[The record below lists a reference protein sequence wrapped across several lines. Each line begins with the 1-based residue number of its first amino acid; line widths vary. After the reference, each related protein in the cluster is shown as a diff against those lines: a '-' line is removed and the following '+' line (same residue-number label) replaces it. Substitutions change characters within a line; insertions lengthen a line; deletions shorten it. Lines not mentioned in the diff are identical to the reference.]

1 MVLGRVA
8 WLSGLVFACDASVSF
23 LTIGDWGGY
32 DLGSDHQTTV
42 TTVAEQMAKTAEE
55 NKAAFVVNTGD
66 NFYYCGITS
75 TADKQVADD
84 FTNVY
89 KAQSLSVPWYSVLGN
104 HEYGYN
110 VEAQCE
116 LSQSV
121 HNWVMDSRYYS
132 RRVALSGQVHISFIF
147 LDTSPS
153 VSAYRGDDESKWDP
167 CGSDFPTCDPIDEG
181 PCKFHENI
189 LSQNCSSQFQ
199 WFKQQISQVPKKDW
213 LIIVGHHPADEM
225 DVEDF
230 VSVMAEHGFDLYL
243 NGHTHLL
250 NQYTLGGKGAYV
262 TSGAGAMVKTPDQST
277 EEEHL
282 IGGDVQTIWEQK
294 VAGFTLHKFSSDFQ
308 ELQTQF
314 VDYKGQV
321 LHQFS
326 VKRGTAPSPPPPT
339 KGSCKTYGCGR
350 YDPTHSCQCNDYCKA
365 HGDCCSDWSTTC
377 AGPGGSCKV
386 YGCGRFNYSHSCQ
399 CNQYCKEHSDCCSD
413 YDSVCGGLTY
423 V

>member
-147 LDTSPS
+147 LDTSPC

-199 WFKQQISQVPKKDW
+199 WFKQQISQVRWHTLQQAWQLWCVLLLFYCFVKRNMDCNFQPLMSRVRMKNDGHIADTFSAQSPRVAARLIYSSLEVPKKDW
-213 LIIVGHHPADEM
+213 LIIVGHHPSDEM

-250 NQYTLGGKGAYV
+250 NQYTLGGKG
-262 TSGAGAMVKTPDQST
+262 G
-277 EEEHL
+277 
-282 IGGDVQTIWEQK
+282 I
-294 VAGFTLHKFSSDFQ
+294 FFR
-308 ELQTQF
+308 
-314 VDYKGQV
+314 
-321 LHQFS
+321 
-326 VKRGTAPSPPPPT
+326 RG
-339 KGSCKTYGCGR
+339 
-350 YDPTHSCQCNDYCKA
+350 
-365 HGDCCSDWSTTC
+365 
-377 AGPGGSCKV
+377 V
-386 YGCGRFNYSHSCQ
+386 
-399 CNQYCKEHSDCCSD
+399 
-413 YDSVCGGLTY
+413 
-423 V
+423 